1 MGQFFPET
9 NFTLKEIKMSFATI
23 IINTNTINVN
33 TINNVFAGVS
43 VFVKDE

>member
-1 MGQFFPET
+1 MGWLLEQRIF
-9 NFTLKEIKMSFATI
+9 LKENKMSFATT

-43 VFVKDE
+43 VFVKES